1 MDVATFTS
9 DRQFR
14 NPTRQLRSILAPL
27 EKRCLV
33 WMAERLPG
41 WINSDHLTV
50 LALAA
55 MAGAGASYAFARVT
69 PFALLAVVVFLAVN
83 WFGDSLDGTLARVRR
98 CERPRYGFYVD
109 HVVDLLGT
117 AFLLAGLGASGYMSP
132 FVAFAVFSGYLL
144 VCSEVYLRT
153 CSMGTFRM
161 SFLMV
166 GPTELRI
173 LLAIG
178 TLAAMVHPN
187 AVLFGR
193 AFLLFDVSGVI
204 AAAALAITFLGSAW
218 AGTKELYQAERLG
231 ARGAEP
237 PHQLS

>member
-1 MDVATFTS
+1 
-9 DRQFR
+9 
-14 NPTRQLRSILAPL
+14 
-27 EKRCLV
+27 
-33 WMAERLPG
+33 
-41 WINSDHLTV
+41 
-50 LALAA
+50 
-55 MAGAGASYAFARVT
+55 
-69 PFALLAVVVFLAVN
+69 
-83 WFGDSLDGTLARVRR
+83 
-98 CERPRYGFYVD
+98 
-109 HVVDLLGT
+109 
-117 AFLLAGLGASGYMSP
+117 
-132 FVAFAVFSGYLL
+132 
-144 VCSEVYLRT
+144 
-153 CSMGTFRM
+153 MGTFRM